1 MSININTV
9 SWDTAAILATLAAAG
24 VSLLI
29 LIAII
34 TATVANHRGGALIR
48 NAGMWIRAHW
58 ARIVPEPRYASTV
71 YACAYT
77 LFVATGVVTLA
88 WPPQSLTGVFGDGG
102 MLIVGLMFICGG
114 ALGMLAGW
122 REWWELERWAIVAM
136 LAGLAA
142 YAYIVIVLHF
152 QTPGSRLTQAG
163 VILIA
168 ACLLALRL
176 GMIWRFP
183 FKPRG

>member
-1 MSININTV
+1 MNPI
-9 SWDTAAILATLAAAG
+9 AAALAAAG
-24 VSLLI
+24 FALFVLAAL
-29 LIAII
+29 
-34 TATVANHRGGALIR
+34 TATVAIR
-48 NAGMWIRAHW
+48 QRSTTPARAIAERVRTQW

-71 YACAYT
+71 YACAYM

>member
-1 MSININTV
+1 MSPIA
-9 SWDTAAILATLAAAG
+9 TALAAAG
-24 VSLLI
+24 FALLV
-29 LIAII
+29 LAALTAI
-34 TATVANHRGGALIR
+34 V
-48 NAGMWIRAHW
+48 W
-58 ARIVPEPRYASTV
+58 AREHGAQPARAVAGWVRARWLRLVPEPRYASTV
-71 YACAYT
+71 YACAYA

-88 WPPQSLTGVFGDGG
+88 WPPQSLEGVFGAGG
-102 MLIVGLMFICGG
+102 MTVVGLMFLVGG

-136 LAGLAA
+136 VAGLAA

-152 QTPGSRLTQAG
+152 QSTGSRLTQAG

-168 ACLLALRL
+168 SCVLALRL
-176 GMIWRFP
+176 GMIWRYP